1 MSNDG
6 ASGPELGDAR
16 RCQASA
22 LQRRPAMGD
31 PRVRR
36 RSDRLQRLL
45 GSVRNRRRPLTAAL
59 EKFSSR
65 ITTWTGSSSA
75 FALAVFV
82 ILVWAVTGPI
92 FHFSDTWQLVINTT
106 TTVVTFLMVFLIQ
119 RAQSKGVH
127 ATYIK
132 LNELIASIDG
142 ASNRLIE
149 VEDLSEAEL
158 EALRRHFRH
167 LVEMAARD
175 GSLTRSHSIEEATER
190 HRAKTSRRSRPVG
203 AAARP
208 AGPRRRNGAPGRGPR
223 TA

>member
-1 MSNDG
+1 VG
-6 ASGPELGDAR
+6 
-16 RCQASA
+16 
-22 LQRRPAMGD
+22 
-31 PRVRR
+31 
-36 RSDRLQRLL
+36 RSRTANL
-45 GSVRNRRRPLTAAL
+45 NRSL
-59 EKFSSR
+59 ERFSEAV
-65 ITTWTGSSSA
+65 TTWTGTSA
-75 FALAVFV
+75 AFLSALG
-82 ILVWAVTGPI
+82 LVTLWLLTGPL
-92 FHFSDTWQLVINTT
+92 FDFSDTWQLVINTT